1 MAPAAVRV
9 TAGELIG
16 RDEAGL
22 SVFRGVPYAQPPLGE
37 LRFAPPQAAEPW
49 SGTRDAFEFGP
60 VSVQALNPHMQQT
73 LAMGPEPVS
82 EDCLTLNVWT
92 PGLDDGRR
100 PVLFFIHGGGLTLG
114 AGSQPVYDGGS
125 LARRGDVVVVTMNYR
140 LGILGFLYLAE
151 IAGGGDACSN
161 FGLAD
166 QVAALRWVR
175 DEIASFGGDPD
186 NVTIFGESA
195 GGWAVAALLG
205 TPSASGLFHRAV
217 AMSGATQ
224 GVIGVEQAQAAAGE
238 IVREFG
244 VAEASMAALR
254 AEPAKRFLEV
264 QQALDQRLRKVR
276 GDPAAGAG
284 SPLAFSLR
292 PVVGGN
298 LLPRHPLEAVLG
310 GSAAGIPVMAGTTG
324 EEKRSQLARNPGL
337 REMTSEQA
345 IAAIARQDKE
355 LADPEQ
361 WARTTFGVIRE
372 ALEAR
377 GARATPADVAVTAET
392 EGFRLAAEHL
402 LEAHAAHGPAFAYRF
417 DWQSPRDGGAW
428 GACHA
433 LDVPFV
439 FGTRDL
445 PQTAVW
451 AGTGPEA
458 DAFEALIQDTYLNF
472 ARTGD
477 PSGGALAEWPQ
488 FDARSRRTMLLDR
501 ECRVVERP
509 RPEERA
515 AMESVV
521 R

>member
-1 MAPAAVRV
+1 MAHAGVRV
-9 TAGELIG
+9 ASGELIG
-16 RDEAGL
+16 RDEDGL
-22 SVFRGVPYAQPPLGE
+22 SVFRGVPYAQPPVGE
-37 LRFAPPQAAEPW
+37 LRFAPPQAVEPW
-49 SGTRDAFEFGP
+49 SGKRDAFEFGP
-60 VSVQALNPHMQQT
+60 ISVQALNPHMQQT

-92 PGLDDGRR
+92 PGHDDGRR

-114 AGSQPVYDGGS
+114 AGSQPVYDGAS

-140 LGILGFLYLAE
+140 LGILGFLYLAD
-151 IAGGGDACSN
+151 IAGGGEACSN

-205 TPSASGLFHRAV
+205 APAASGLFHRAV
-217 AMSGATQ
+217 AMSGAAQ
-224 GVIGVEQAQAAAGE
+224 GVIGVGQAQGAVGE
-238 IVREFG
+238 IGRELG
-244 VAEASMAALR
+244 VVEASMVALR
-254 AEPAKRFLEV
+254 AEPAKRFLAA
-264 QQALDQRLRKVR
+264 QQALDQRLREVR
-276 GDPAAGAG
+276 GAAATGGG
-284 SPLAFSLR
+284 SVLAFSLR

-298 LLPRHPLEAVLG
+298 LLPQHPLEAVLA

-337 REMTSEQA
+337 REMTEEQA
-345 IAAIARQDKE
+345 IAAIARQGQA
-355 LADPEQ
+355 LADPAQ
-361 WARTTFGVIRE
+361 WARMTFGTIRE

-377 GARATPADVAVTAET
+377 GASATPAEVAVTAET
-392 EGFRLAAEHL
+392 EGFRLAADRL

-417 DWQSPRDGGAW
+417 DWQSPRDGGMW

-445 PQTAVW
+445 AQTADW
-451 AGTGPEA
+451 AGTGAEA
-458 DAFEALIQDTYLNF
+458 DAFEALMQDAYLNF

-488 FDARSRRTMLLDR
+488 FDAHHRRTMLLNR
-501 ECRVVERP
+501 ECRIVERP

>member
-9 TAGELIG
+9 TSGELIG
-16 RDEAGL
+16 RDEDGL

-49 SGTRDAFEFGP
+49 SGARDAFEFGP

-100 PVLFFIHGGGLTLG
+100 PVLFFIHGGGFTLG
-114 AGSQPVYDGGS
+114 AGSQPVYDGAA

-140 LGILGFLYLAE
+140 LGILGFLHLAE

-161 FGLAD
+161 FGLGD

-217 AMSGATQ
+217 AMSGAAQ
-224 GVIGVEQAQAAAGE
+224 GVIGLEQAQAAAGE
-238 IVREFG
+238 IVQEFG
-244 VAEASMAALR
+244 MAEASMASLR

-276 GDPAAGAG
+276 GNPAAGGG
-284 SPLAFSLR
+284 SVLAFSLR
-292 PVVGGN
+292 PVVGGR
-298 LLPRHPLEAVLG
+298 LLPRHPLEAVLA
-310 GSAAGIPVMAGTTG
+310 GSASGIPVMAGTTG

-337 REMTSEQA
+337 REMTPEQA
-345 IAAIARQDKE
+345 IAAITRQGKE

-361 WARTTFGVIRE
+361 WARTTFGTIRE

-377 GARATPADVAVTAET
+377 RAPATPADVAVTAET
-392 EGFRLAAEHL
+392 EVFRVAADHL

-445 PQTAVW
+445 PQTADW
-451 AGTGPEA
+451 AGTGPQA
-458 DAFEALIQDTYLNF
+458 DALETLIQDAYLNF

-488 FDARSRRTMLLDR
+488 FDARHRRTMLLDR
-501 ECRVVERP
+501 ECRIVEQP

>member
-9 TAGELIG
+9 TSGELIG

-22 SVFRGVPYAQPPLGE
+22 FVFRGVPYAQPPLGE

-100 PVLFFIHGGGLTLG
+100 PVLFFIHGGGFTLG
-114 AGSQPVYDGGS
+114 AGSQPVYDGAS
-125 LARRGDVVVVTMNYR
+125 LARRGDVVVVTINYR

-217 AMSGATQ
+217 AMSGAAQ
-224 GVIGVEQAQAAAGE
+224 GVIGLEQAQAAAGQ

-254 AEPAKRFLEV
+254 AEPAKSIPRGAASAGP
-264 QQALDQRLRKVR
+264 ALAQ
-276 GDPAAGAG
+276 GAG
-284 SPLAFSLR
+284 R
-292 PVVGGN
+292 PGG
-298 LLPRHPLEAVLG
+298 G
-310 GSAAGIPVMAGTTG
+310 GWEPAGV
-324 EEKRSQLARNPGL
+324 
-337 REMTSEQA
+337 
-345 IAAIARQDKE
+345 
-355 LADPEQ
+355 
-361 WARTTFGVIRE
+361 
-372 ALEAR
+372 
-377 GARATPADVAVTAET
+377 
-392 EGFRLAAEHL
+392 LAA
-402 LEAHAAHGPAFAYRF
+402 
-417 DWQSPRDGGAW
+417 
-428 GACHA
+428 
-433 LDVPFV
+433 
-439 FGTRDL
+439 
-445 PQTAVW
+445 
-451 AGTGPEA
+451 
-458 DAFEALIQDTYLNF
+458 
-472 ARTGD
+472 
-477 PSGGALAEWPQ
+477 SGGW
-488 FDARSRRTMLLDR
+488 R
-501 ECRVVERP
+501 EP
-509 RPEERA
+509 TA
-515 AMESVV
+515 APSPGGGVSWECGRDSGHG
-521 R
+521 RYHG